1 MKRVKWM
8 KIHPY
13 LYKHI
18 AYCMLILIVG
28 GLFVLPV
35 ETQDQRPSATFDAYG
50 CVYSR
55 ETDSVQIPAVLLGA
69 DGEGISQ
76 SDYTI
81 TVNIPDNEQNVYE
94 GDVNV
99 TPLVERPPL
108 QMILVLDVT
117 ETIPLQRMIVEL
129 QGQFF
134 PQLNADDRVALI
146 TFGNTISPM
155 SQFYTDKDRLF
166 EEQLLNLTIQ
176 TGDNRMYEA
185 LRDAVINM
193 PLNTG
198 QRQVVVMITDS
209 RPRIDQNETDT
220 PLDDIIEEAIDNNI
234 QIYTVGYYSRDLPD
248 EEGLLRV
255 ATETGGYAWFSRDN
269 STIENI
275 ERGIIEQL
283 NNVAQGLNTEVLLD
297 IPLAGVPLNINNQVT
312 LDLEVELLS
321 DPTLT
326 DSVNC
331 VVDRIINTIS
341 LVDMTDNLIVAGGQI
356 EIDVAIESSL
366 TDDEYRVVYIVNDLI
381 VTNEDLRCETYCF
394 DASLVDPGSYTFRA
408 ELRDEANEVLASSET
423 TTIFAQR
430 LLRLA
435 SRQNENADVVFD
447 AFIGE
452 EFTFSSPPVQFF
464 AALPDAPTTTYQLTD
479 FGTPLRLEDGR
490 ASLVVSEEGFLS
502 LPFAPESGDTILV
515 TAQIANLVEGEP
527 ELAVSNALEFVIP
540 DFPEPEVIVEP
551 EAVIVEPEED
561 DLNRGA
567 ILYVSSMVFFITL
580 NILLFRQRAREVIK
594 RRIRNPDRYDLDDH
608 LMTVTI
614 QRDGMRQSFRLTK
627 KTVSIG
633 RGSMNDI
640 NLGGDSDISRQHGV
654 IMWRKQGWYYTNR
667 KRQVAARI
675 DGKWYKGFVFR
686 KLQPITNIEIGKT
699 HLVFHSSAQQDIS
712 EFISTNI

>member
-1 MKRVKWM
+1 M

-13 LYKHI
+13 LYKYI
-18 AYCMLILIVG
+18 AYFMVILMVG

-35 ETQDQRPSATFDAYG
+35 ETQEQSPSATFDAYG
-50 CVYSR
+50 CVYSQ

-69 DGEGISQ
+69 NGEAISQ

-81 TVNIPDNEQNVYE
+81 TVNIPDNEQNVFE
-94 GDVNV
+94 GGVNV

-108 QMILVLDVT
+108 QMILVLDIT
-117 ETIPLQRMIVEL
+117 ETVPLQRMIVEL

-155 SQFYTDKDRLF
+155 SQFYTYKDRLF

-209 RPRIDQNETDT
+209 RPRIDQDTTDT
-220 PLDDIIEEAIDNNI
+220 PIDNIIEEAVDNNI

-255 ATETGGYAWFSRDN
+255 ASETGGYAWFSRDN

-283 NNVAQGLNTEVLLD
+283 NNVAQGLNTEVVLD

-326 DSVNC
+326 DSVDC
-331 VVDRIINTIS
+331 FVDRIINTIS

-356 EIDVAIESSL
+356 EIDIAIESSL
-366 TDDEYRVVYIVNDLI
+366 TDDEYSVAYIVNDLI
-381 VTNEDLRCETYCF
+381 VQNDDPDDPQCETYCF
-394 DASLVDPGSYTFRA
+394 DASLVDPGLYTFRA
-408 ELRDEANEVLASSET
+408 ELRDEASEVLATSET
-423 TTIFAQR
+423 VTIFAQR

-435 SRQNENADVVFD
+435 SRENENADVVFD

-464 AALPDAPTTTYQLTD
+464 AALPDAPDTIYQLTD
-479 FGTPLRLEDGR
+479 FGTPLRLADGR

-502 LPFAPESGDTILV
+502 LPFAPESGNTILV
-515 TAQIANLVEGEP
+515 TAQITNLVEGEP

-540 DFPEPEVIVEP
+540 DFPEPEVIVTPDALILEP
-551 EAVIVEPEED
+551 ED

-567 ILYVSSMVFFITL
+567 ILYVSSIVFFITL

-594 RRIRNPDRYDLDDH
+594 RRIRTPDRYDLDDH

-675 DGKWYKGFVFR
+675 DGKWYKGYVFR
-686 KLQPITNIEIGKT
+686 KLEPITNIEIGKT